1 MIFNRTAYCTAFI
14 PTFSSPQSSPN
25 SCDGVHQPPQ
35 LLFFSCNSKA
45 FQVLHAAD
53 HKSSRFCFR
62 KYTHLAFEKPIN
74 HHIHILNGSN
84 LQIL

>member
-1 MIFNRTAYCTAFI
+1 MIFNRTAYCNAFI
-14 PTFSSPQSSPN
+14 PTFSSPQSSSN
-25 SCDGVHQPPQ
+25 SVMVSTN
-35 LLFFSCNSKA
+35 LLSFFSCNSKA

-62 KYTHLAFEKPIN
+62 KYTHLVFEKPIN
-74 HHIHILNGSN
+74 HHIHMLNGSN

>member
-53 HKSSRFCFR
+53 HKA
-62 KYTHLAFEKPIN
+62 LAFVLGNTPTSHLRNPLTI
-74 HHIHILNGSN
+74 IYIC
-84 LQIL
+84 